1 MFNPYSCKGIKF
13 DVKSIF
19 TVIFYGKVA
28 TAEFKRGR
36 YSILNNEHS
45 GRPETPTWGNNSR
58 NPQCSSE
65 WSLIEDMRPSRDRKY
80 KILANVE

>member
-45 GRPETPTWGNNSR
+45 GRPETPT
-58 NPQCSSE
+58 
-65 WSLIEDMRPSRDRKY
+65 
-80 KILANVE
+80 